1 MQKEEKDNT
10 ENNNN
15 NNTVSSS
22 STGLKKDESSP
33 SSSEGTNR
41 LAKILGYGAVG
52 AGGGAA
58 AGAAVG
64 AGVGAGVGAWCLG
77 IGAGPGAAAG
87 AGIGAVCGLVVGGG
101 AGCVVG
107 NMAHNTKMKSKAIN
121 ALKEQVRL
129 AHEET
134 KRLHEEHLREMQ
146 KHIEDIERLTN
157 QFKEMKAL
165 QEQQFKEMMQMR
177 MSPCVAPSTTSSTDV
192 VVSAPAPHQ
201 SPAPLHN
208 ENQNDPIIVTRGGE
222 SHQCALCLDNP
233 TDTILMPCKHAVCEA
248 CSSFATCAFCNS
260 EVQSRMRVFL
270 P

>member
-1 MQKEEKDNT
+1 MQKEEKDNI

-15 NNTVSSS
+15 NNTVPS
-22 STGLKKDESSP
+22 STGLKKDESS
-33 SSSEGTNR
+33 SSSSGQGTTR
-41 LAKILGYGAVG
+41 LAKIVGYGAVG

-121 ALKEQVRL
+121 ALKKQIKL
-129 AHEET
+129 AHKET
-134 KRLHEEHLREMQ
+134 KRLHEEQKQ
-146 KHIEDIERLTN
+146 KHTEDIERLTD
-157 QFKEMKAL
+157 QFNEMKAL
-165 QEQQFKEMMQMR
+165 LMR
-177 MSPCVAPSTTSSTDV
+177 LSPPSAAPSAATSSTDA
-192 VVSAPAPHQ
+192 VVSTPAPHQ

-208 ENQNDPIIVTRGGE
+208 ENQNDPVIVTRGGE

-233 TDTILMPCKHAVCEA
+233 TDTILMPCKHAVCEV